1 MVHQRTNHLK
11 LIRPFMVEGVLLD
24 VVQPPVVDDSS
35 YFCFL
40 IPQLNLENL
49 AAFVHCSGQL
59 IDWAIVQ
66 KFNATVVRCLG
77 DVTEISHQSWKRML
91 KSIYSSF
98 NQ

>member
-59 IDWAIVQ
+59 IDWAMFRNSKQ
-66 KFNATVVRCLG
+66 QLFVVLA
-77 DVTEISHQSWKRML
+77 ML
-91 KSIYSSF
+91 QRYPTNHGKEC
-98 NQ
+98 